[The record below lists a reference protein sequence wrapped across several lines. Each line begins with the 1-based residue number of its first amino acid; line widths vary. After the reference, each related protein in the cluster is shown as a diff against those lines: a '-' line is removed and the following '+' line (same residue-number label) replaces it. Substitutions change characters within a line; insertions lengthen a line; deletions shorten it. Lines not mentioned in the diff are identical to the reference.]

1 MQNNDAVSAFNSC
14 FLNNDTM
21 ADNDWKSRLGMV
33 YSTNPDFEYRT
44 DEPEEAETLPA
55 TRQQLRVWLDRKQ
68 RAGKVVTI
76 VRGFVGREADLAEL
90 ARLLKTRCGVGG
102 AAKEGD
108 ILIQGDHRDRVVEIL
123 TRAGYGCKKAGS

>member
-1 MQNNDAVSAFNSC
+1 
-14 FLNNDTM
+14 M

-33 YSTNPDFEYRT
+33 YSTDPDFEYET
-44 DEPEEAETLPA
+44 QPEEEAETPPPA
-55 TRQQLRVWLDRKQ
+55 RQQLRVWLDRKQ
-68 RAGKVVTI
+68 RAGKVVTL
-76 VRGFVGREADLAEL
+76 VRGFVGRDADLEEL

-102 AAKEGD
+102 AAKQGE